1 MSKIESRVEY
11 SSYRGRLSLLTLS
24 LTRWVSAATG
34 ILSFLL
40 FLPGIFRESYIS
52 EKELEA
58 LKKMAEKEES
68 KAGDGGGGRSLVRRI
83 SRVVEQADHTGPT
96 AGRTEDERRIK
107 RRISR
112 VAMQEVET
120 ERRNLERMQS
130 TGEKLLSNLRKYSMT
145 SPHDTNIT
153 MTDPS
158 LGNTNSSNISPP
170 TVSPLTQLY
179 RGRC

>member
-1 MSKIESRVEY
+1 M
-11 SSYRGRLSLLTLS
+11 S

-34 ILSFLL
+34 VLSFLL

-96 AGRTEDERRIK
+96 AGRTTEDERRIK

-112 VAMQEVET
+112 VAMQEVES

-130 TGEKLLSNLRKYSMT
+130 TGEKFLSNLRKYSMT
-145 SPHDTNIT
+145 SPHDSNIT

-158 LGNTNSSNISPP
+158 LGNSSSNISPP
-170 TVSPLTQLY
+170 TVSPLTPLY

>member
-1 MSKIESRVEY
+1 M
-11 SSYRGRLSLLTLS
+11 
-24 LTRWVSAATG
+24 SAATG
-34 ILSFLL
+34 LLSFLL

-52 EKELEA
+52 ERELEA

-83 SRVVEQADHTGPT
+83 SRVVEQADHTGPV
-96 AGRTEDERRIK
+96 AGRTTEDDRRIK

-112 VAMQEVET
+112 VAMQEVES

-130 TGEKLLSNLRKYSMT
+130 TGEKFLSNLRKYSMT

-153 MTDPS
+153 MTDPA
-158 LGNTNSSNISPP
+158 LGNITTTSTS
-170 TVSPLTQLY
+170 SPLTQLSTLLLFENIFSFLPIRPIKY
-179 RGRC
+179 KK